1 MASYPAT
8 SHRMLDPAEL
18 RATFDA
24 VPPLTLGLEE
34 ESMLVD
40 EGSLH
45 LLARAPEVIDRLDGD
60 PRFKLELPASQLE
73 IVLPPT
79 ATVAESARALAA
91 ARLELARAAEGIGRL
106 AAAGAH
112 PLSPPRGVL
121 NTGERHAP
129 IAGEYA
135 VVAELQTV
143 CALQV
148 HVAVGGHARTLGVYN
163 ALRSHLPELAA
174 LAANAPFYAGADT
187 GLASV
192 RPKICDLLP
201 RQGVPPAIPS
211 WDAYAE
217 AHHWGAAAGALP
229 VPGRWWWELRPHV
242 DHGTLELRVPDA
254 QTTVADAAAVAAVAQ
269 SLVGWLSERHDAG
282 DLAEPAP
289 TWRIEENRWQACRR
303 GLDAVLA
310 DLVTGERIAA
320 RELLSLRLD
329 ELGPAAERLGCSAEL
344 QDARRLLAGNG
355 SERQRAAGGPREA
368 VTRLVNEHL
377 AGVAA

>member
-8 SHRMLDPAEL
+8 PHRMLDPAEL

-24 VPPLTLGLEE
+24 VAPLTLGLEE
-34 ESMLVD
+34 EAMLVD
-40 EGSLH
+40 ERSLG

-73 IVLPPT
+73 IVLAPT
-79 ATVAESARALAA
+79 ATVAESAAGLAA
-91 ARLELARAAEGIGRL
+91 ARRELARAADGIGRL

-121 NTGERHAP
+121 NTGERHAAM
-129 IAGEYA
+129 AGEYA

-217 AHHWGAAAGALP
+217 SHRWGAAAGALP
-229 VPGRWWWELRPHV
+229 VPGRWWWELRPHP

-254 QTTVADAAAVAAVAQ
+254 QMTVADAAAVAALAHA
-269 SLVGWLSERHDAG
+269 LIGWLSERHDAG
-282 DLAEPAP
+282 DLGAPAP
-289 TWRIEENRWQACRR
+289 TWRIEENRWQACRH
-303 GLDAVLA
+303 GLDAQLA
-310 DLVTGERIAA
+310 DLASGERVPA
-320 RELLSLRLD
+320 RELLSSRLD
-329 ELGPAAERLGCSAEL
+329 ALAPAAARLGCAAEL
-344 QDARRLLAGNG
+344 EDGRRLLAGNG
-355 SERQRAAGGPREA
+355 AERQRAAGGPREA
-368 VTRLVNEHL
+368 ARRLVDDYLE
-377 AGVAA
+377 AAA